1 MAYSDAAGAGDK
13 ERDREKL
20 KAVISKKLEDARQ
33 LRTDRAPFLNET
45 YRLTS
50 PWRREV
56 GRTYSAKAPVLT
68 PDDVADIVDS
78 TLADT
83 QKDFASD
90 MVGQFTPEGEPWV
103 NFAPKGTIP
112 AEFQKQVNQMAADTR
127 DRVFEALN
135 DSSYYDAAPQCFTD
149 LGNGTMAMRGR
160 RPDRGGDPFE
170 FEPID
175 AADLLLCHNAARQ
188 AVDTRFTEGMLTKKE
203 YESVYGTLAPLPDKH
218 KHLSE
223 DSELTIADGFYR
235 CWENAKGDRAWRR
248 CVTVNGDIT
257 FEKFFNDD
265 SDVDIF
271 VARWEVE
278 GRNPW
283 GIGATWRGHPSQR
296 ALNELTAL
304 TLVAA
309 GKHVD
314 SPGFYTDD
322 GVANL
327 DNGLEAG
334 DWIPVSPEFEMWQW
348 EPKGRFDVSFF
359 TKQELQQTIRRNLY
373 QERPEQVGKTPP
385 TATQWQELDL
395 RQRNRW
401 EIPRGKIV
409 REWVIPIVLW
419 TRARLMEQ
427 GALGQYKID
436 ERVFKIEPNSPFA
449 KARSQS
455 KIMRARELMGSHAGL
470 SPQTFPVD
478 VDVSATM
485 KNIQREMSDDLVVY
499 RTDEQRAQV
508 AQMMAQAQAG
518 PSPAGGKPSV

>member
-1 MAYSDAAGAGDK
+1 MG
-13 ERDREKL
+13 
-20 KAVISKKLEDARQ
+20 
-33 LRTDRAPFLNET
+33 LRA
-45 YRLTS
+45 
-50 PWRREV
+50 
-56 GRTYSAKAPVLT
+56 
-68 PDDVADIVDS
+68 
-78 TLADT
+78 
-83 QKDFASD
+83 
-90 MVGQFTPEGEPWV
+90 
-103 NFAPKGTIP
+103 
-112 AEFQKQVNQMAADTR
+112 
-127 DRVFEALN
+127 
-135 DSSYYDAAPQCFTD
+135 
-149 LGNGTMAMRGR
+149 R
-160 RPDRGGDPFE
+160 RPERGGDPFE
-170 FEPID
+170 FEPIE

-188 AVDTRFTEGMLTKKE
+188 AVDARFTEGILTKKE
-203 YESVYGTLAPLPDKH
+203 YSSLYGVLAPLPEKH
-218 KHLSE
+218 KFASDDL
-223 DSELTIADGFYR
+223 ELTVVDGFYR
-235 CWENAKGDRAWRR
+235 CWENPKGSKAWRR
-248 CVTVNGDIT
+248 CITVNGDVT

-265 SDVDIF
+265 TDVDII
-271 VARWEVE
+271 VARWQVE

-283 GIGATWRGHPSQR
+283 GIGPTWRGHPSQR

-327 DNGLEAG
+327 EQGLEAG

-409 REWVIPIVLW
+409 REWVLPIVLW

-427 GALGQYKID
+427 GALGPYKID
-436 ERVFKIEPNSPFA
+436 ERVFRIEPNSPFA
-449 KARSQS
+449 KARSQE
-455 KIMRARELMGSHAGL
+455 KILRARDLMGTHSSL
-470 SPQTFPVD
+470 SPQTFPID

-485 KNIQREMSDDLVVY
+485 KNVQREMNDELVVY

-508 AQMMAQAQAG
+508 AQMMAAAQSGAPPGG
-518 PSPAGGKPSV
+518 PTNGQ